1 MIMERLPDWKPR
13 LIAWLASIARTP
25 FEPGKH
31 DCALFVAGAIA
42 AMTGEDPAA
51 RFRGRYTTVRGGLRV
66 LRAEGFGDH
75 VEMVASRLEEVAP
88 LMAQV
93 GDIAVVDTPEGPA
106 LGIVAGADILVPGRD
121 GLGAVSLMQGR
132 RAFSLPSGGF

>member
-1 MIMERLPDWKPR
+1 MDRRPDWKPR
-13 LIAWLASIARTP
+13 LIEWLASIARTP
-25 FEPGKH
+25 FEVGKH
-31 DCALFVAGAIA
+31 DCALFVAGAIN

-66 LRAEGFGDH
+66 IRAEGFNDP
-75 VEMVASRLEEVAP
+75 VEMIANRLEEVAP

-106 LGIVAGADILVPGRD
+106 LGVVAGAEILVLGLD
-121 GLGAVSLMQGR
+121 GLGAVSLLEGK
-132 RAFSLPSGGF
+132 RAFKLPSGGA

>member
-1 MIMERLPDWKPR
+1 MDRLPDWKPR
-13 LIAWLASIARTP
+13 LIAWLASIAGTP

-31 DCALFVAGAIA
+31 DCALFVAGAIE

-66 LRAEGFGDH
+66 IRAEGFGDH
-75 VEMVASRLEEVAP
+75 VDMVSSRLEEVAP

-93 GDIAVVDTPEGPA
+93 GDIAVVDTPRGLA
-106 LGIVAGADILVPGRD
+106 LGVVAGAEILVLGLH
-121 GLGAVSLMQGR
+121 GLGAVSLLEGK
-132 RAFSLPSGGF
+132 RAFKLPSGGA

>member
-1 MIMERLPDWKPR
+1 MDRLPDWKPR
-13 LIAWLASIARTP
+13 LIAWLTSIAGTP
-25 FEPGKH
+25 FAPGTH
-31 DCALFVAGAIA
+31 DCALFVAGAIH

-51 RFRGRYTTVRGGLRV
+51 PFRGRYTTVRGGLRV
-66 LRAEGFGDH
+66 IRDAGFGDP

-106 LGIVAGADILVPGRD
+106 LGVVAGAEILVLGLD
-121 GLGAVSLMQGR
+121 GLGAVPLVEGK
-132 RAFSLPSGGF
+132 RAFKLPSGGA